1 MSTLH
6 AKSAVV
12 ITVLNLKG
20 GVGKTH
26 TAWLLASVS
35 QERGHRVLL
44 IDTDTQGNLSSSF
57 LDQGETVRGVEM
69 LLHPGSDHDPL
80 PLVRR
85 TPFSHI
91 DIIPSSAA
99 VARFDRS
106 DKDDWEKAGLQR
118 CFIDPMQALS
128 SKYDYIVFDC
138 PPRLSLVSFAA
149 LAASDGIVI
158 PMETADWGAQG
169 IDTFCK
175 FPRHLQPASA
185 VNVKNGFSARRC
197 WHATGAWFDCKY
209 APASTRNAASNA
221 PRNARAN
228 APRRRDDA
236 SSCPRCST
244 TSSWWPASTDAARS
258 PRSTCWCMPPTA
270 PMSDAPPPPLP
281 VNPRP
286 AQPSPKTSMQAQQEA
301 NMLGLQEQKNMPGM
315 ATEELNDQSMAMGAK
330 MAGFDWLG
338 LGHQARRWDDN
349 VPAMQEWSASTPS
362 SPE

>member
-149 LAASDGIVI
+149 LTASDAIII

-169 IDTFCK
+169 IRQVTDAVKYVQRQHTPKLALLGYLASRHKQGRLYHKAYLSNLRKRYGPLAFDTVIPDLAAFE
-175 FPRHLQPASA
+175 RA
-185 VNVKNGFSARRC
+185 VTDRIPITLHNPTSR
-197 WHATGAWFDCKY
+197 
-209 APASTRNAASNA
+209 AASI
-221 PRNARAN
+221 ARQLFDEVEARLEKQRGVSE
-228 APRRRDDA
+228 PGSREGVRRR
-236 SSCPRCST
+236 
-244 TSSWWPASTDAARS
+244 
-258 PRSTCWCMPPTA
+258 TA
-270 PMSDAPPPPLP
+270 
-281 VNPRP
+281 V
-286 AQPSPKTSMQAQQEA
+286 
-301 NMLGLQEQKNMPGM
+301 
-315 ATEELNDQSMAMGAK
+315 GAV
-330 MAGFDWLG
+330 A
-338 LGHQARRWDDN
+338 
-349 VPAMQEWSASTPS
+349 
-362 SPE
+362 